1 MLILLDTVYLFLHK
15 ICDYHIKTKYVS
27 SNATYMSLYFHFW
40 YYFEESKAA
49 WMEKFIAINTYV
61 KKEISQ
67 INSLT
72 LHLEELENKEQSA

>member
-1 MLILLDTVYLFLHK
+1 
-15 ICDYHIKTKYVS
+15 
-27 SNATYMSLYFHFW
+27 
-40 YYFEESKAA
+40 
-49 WMEKFIAINTYV
+49 MEKFIAINTYV